1 MIQVNSEVQ
10 LTKEVEPVQESLV
23 VEGIFVKLITNDMIP
38 GERGVSL
45 NIQSNPAISKSEGKW
60 EKVRN
65 SGVSK

>member
-45 NIQSNPAISKSEGKW
+45 NKQSNPAISKSEGKW
-60 EKVRN
+60 KKVRN